1 MRRVISIV
9 MVLFCA
15 FGWFTLVNGEVQAQK
30 EYDNTLQKAYE
41 YAEKGLPYVSAQYF
55 TKALTENREQSI
67 YKAYLVQ
74 LHDLN
79 SNDIYYKTLDIYLN
93 SYPQDVDAY
102 AALLKRYDEQGNV
115 KGYLDLYSRAE
126 NAGVATE
133 EMKTRYKELYYKVV
147 ILLGGL
153 QDARSFVGDYAA
165 AKREDH
171 WGLIGQ
177 RGQTVVDFRFDAINV
192 ILGNIYPVSLDGEAY
207 FLGTNGEKMI
217 TTSRPV
223 EWLSLISDGCCVARQ
238 GDKYALCDTAINVP
252 ENFDYDYLST
262 SSNGV
267 LAAKKGEKW
276 ALMSNTGDMISDY
289 IYEDILIDPD
299 QGSCIRN
306 GVIFAKQN
314 GKYIMLDALGQ
325 RIGTETF
332 DEAKMF
338 AGSQPAAIRIG
349 DKWGFVNSDG
359 TLNGGVKYDEIESFS
374 LGLYAAEENGKWGY
388 KEPSGE
394 FVIEPQYDECRPFT
408 ENGVARVRIADT
420 WQYIT
425 VKGFQN

>member
-1 MRRVISIV
+1 M
-9 MVLFCA
+9 
-15 FGWFTLVNGEVQAQK
+15 
-30 EYDNTLQKAYE
+30 
-41 YAEKGLPYVSAQYF
+41 
-55 TKALTENREQSI
+55 
-67 YKAYLVQ
+67 
-74 LHDLN
+74 
-79 SNDIYYKTLDIYLN
+79 
-93 SYPQDVDAY
+93 
-102 AALLKRYDEQGNV
+102 
-115 KGYLDLYSRAE
+115 
-126 NAGVATE
+126 
-133 EMKTRYKELYYKVV
+133 
-147 ILLGGL
+147 
-153 QDARSFVGDYAA
+153 
-165 AKREDH
+165 
-171 WGLIGQ
+171 
-177 RGQTVVDFRFDAINV
+177 
-192 ILGNIYPVSLDGEAY
+192 
-207 FLGTNGEKMI
+207 
-217 TTSRPV
+217 
-223 EWLSLISDGCCVARQ
+223 ARQ
-238 GDKYALCDTAINVP
+238 GDKYALCDTAINLP